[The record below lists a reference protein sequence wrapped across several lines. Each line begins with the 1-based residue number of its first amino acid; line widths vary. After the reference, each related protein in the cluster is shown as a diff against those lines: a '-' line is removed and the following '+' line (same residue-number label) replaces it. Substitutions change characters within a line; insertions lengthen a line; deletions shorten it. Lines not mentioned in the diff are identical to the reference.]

1 MDANPLTPNE
11 LRFAAFIKRVARE
24 IRADDVLGRA
34 AQLAYYFFLALF
46 PFIIC
51 VIASLSVFGFADR
64 GRLLLLAVSSY
75 FVPAP
80 AFQLIGTTIDQI
92 IQASGPFKMSLGIA
106 ASLWAA
112 SMGMGAVMSTL
123 NAAYKVEE
131 SRSLFTQ
138 YLVAIALTAG
148 VASILIASVVVE
160 VFGDDVI
167 VALSSGVL
175 TLQIWSIAKWPV
187 GLATLA
193 ITFEVIYYF
202 APDVRERDWHWITP
216 GTVVGIFFLA
226 VVSIGSRIYLHYSSS
241 YGAAYGSLGAVIVLL
256 LWFYLSGI
264 ALLAGGV
271 VNAVLENPTTP
282 ISTRH

>member
-1 MDANPLTPNE
+1 MASNPVKWNGAALEE
-11 LRFAAFIKRVARE
+11 LAKCTWTE

-123 NAAYKVEE
+123 
-131 SRSLFTQ
+131 
-138 YLVAIALTAG
+138 
-148 VASILIASVVVE
+148 
-160 VFGDDVI
+160 
-167 VALSSGVL
+167 
-175 TLQIWSIAKWPV
+175 
-187 GLATLA
+187 
-193 ITFEVIYYF
+193 
-202 APDVRERDWHWITP
+202 
-216 GTVVGIFFLA
+216 
-226 VVSIGSRIYLHYSSS
+226 
-241 YGAAYGSLGAVIVLL
+241 
-256 LWFYLSGI
+256 
-264 ALLAGGV
+264 
-271 VNAVLENPTTP
+271 
-282 ISTRH
+282 